1 MCPAGSRPKG
11 QAGWKPSSGLVH
23 QTNYFAWAAL
33 TSTTDWVTYTT
44 EMWYLTV
51 LEGRDLRSKC
61 QQVWF
66 LLRPLTLA
74 SKHLSLPLS
83 LCMGVCV
90 CVCARTLMKMCVC
103 VCGYANERL
112 LLQAEL

>member
-1 MCPAGSRPKG
+1 M
-11 QAGWKPSSGLVH
+11 
-23 QTNYFAWAAL
+23 NYFAWATL
-33 TSTTDWVTYTT
+33 TSTSDWVTCTT

-74 SKHLSLPLS
+74 SKQLSLPLS
-83 LCMGVCV
+83 LCIVVCV
-90 CVCARTLMKMCVC
+90 CVHPNENVYVC
-103 VCGYANERL
+103 VCIP
-112 LLQAEL
+112 